1 MRIETSNYGKSKFY
15 EMEAET
21 FYFLISFWF
30 GNKIV
35 VKGKTSDI
43 YMGETVPCIII
54 IITIIDEL
62 SIISLHKIKD

>member
-1 MRIETSNYGKSKFY
+1 
-15 EMEAET
+15 MEAET

-30 GNKIV
+30 DNKIF
-35 VKGKTSDI
+35 VKGKTSGM